1 MAIQIRSRKKT
12 KKVDF
17 MQFLSGVPARD
28 YVFQRT
34 PYEEQIKEAAKL
46 LREADALWESMK
58 ILPGAYKT
66 SKAVWTRTDTERGA
80 DCDDR

>member
-1 MAIQIRSRKKT
+1 MAIQILNRKKA

-34 PYEEQIKEAAKL
+34 PYEEQAKEAAEL
-46 LREADALWESMK
+46 LKAADAVL
-58 ILPGAYKT
+58 IGAGAGL
-66 SKAVWTRTDTERGA
+66 SRQRG
-80 DCDDR
+80 